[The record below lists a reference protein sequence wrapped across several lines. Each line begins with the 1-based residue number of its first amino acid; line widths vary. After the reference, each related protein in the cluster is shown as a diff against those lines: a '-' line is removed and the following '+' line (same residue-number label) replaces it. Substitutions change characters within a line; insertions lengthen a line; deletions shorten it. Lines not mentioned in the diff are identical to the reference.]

1 MAQIMTA
8 KEVARYLRV
17 HKITIIKY
25 AGKGEIPSTRIGRLW
40 RFDKEVIDKWIRE
53 GQKKP
58 QTVKK
63 TEAKAIS
70 KAKTTKLRKK

>member
-1 MAQIMTA
+1 MAKIMTA
-8 KEVARYLRV
+8 KEVAGYLRL

-25 AGKGEIPSTRIGRLW
+25 AGKGEIPSIRIGRLW

-58 QTVKK
+58 RTVKK
-63 TEAKAIS
+63 TEAKVIS